1 MTTRFLTTAAALAMT
16 TALTVPALAADCPI
30 KIGATAPLSAPGAV
44 TGGEAMRDAMAIA
57 EADINAA
64 GGVLGCEVQVIVADD
79 EGLPERGRA
88 VMERLI
94 TQDGVVAVGGG
105 YHSSV
110 GLANMEVADAAGIP
124 VVYAE
129 TWNDGITGKGLKHI
143 FRIAPLSS
151 EVARIF
157 ADFAA
162 TVPGVKKVVLVAEN
176 TDYGLPASEQTK
188 AGLEKSGI
196 TSSVFTVDIGTQD
209 FSGIIER
216 IKAEDPDMII
226 QLLTGEAS
234 YNFTQ
239 QSAEAGIGPQ
249 DLPTTCDQAALE
261 SGAFWQNVPDGNL
274 CFVNAVGLPRALY
287 NDKTNAFVAAYTA
300 RTGKSAAESYA
311 MEAYDSIM
319 ILAEAMKIAGS
330 TDGDAIVTALENI
343 TYQGTLGEISF
354 PYNSTNPPAAAG
366 VAPYFWHQFPNPA
379 VTMVQYQEPGQ
390 LAADAP
396 NLFPPQFK
404 TGEPV
409 WPASVKQ

>member
-1 MTTRFLTTAAALAMT
+1 MNKLLLTAGAL
-16 TALTVPALAADCPI
+16 ALAAGAANAQAACPI

-64 GGVLGCEVQVIVADD
+64 GGVLGCEVQVVVADD

-129 TWNDGITGKGLKHI
+129 TWNDGITGAGLKHI

-151 EVARIF
+151 EVAAIF
-157 ADFAA
+157 SSFAA
-162 TVPGVKKVVLVAEN
+162 TVPGVEKVVMVAEN

-188 AGLEKSGI
+188 AGLDKAGI
-196 TSSVFTVDIGTQD
+196 ASSVFTVDIGTQD

-249 DLPTTCDQAALE
+249 PAIRRRWNPGPSGRTCLMATCALSMPSACRARFTTTRPMLL
-261 SGAFWQNVPDGNL
+261 SRPIP
-274 CFVNAVGLPRALY
+274 PR
-287 NDKTNAFVAAYTA
+287 
-300 RTGKSAAESYA
+300 
-311 MEAYDSIM
+311 
-319 ILAEAMKIAGS
+319 
-330 TDGDAIVTALENI
+330 
-343 TYQGTLGEISF
+343 
-354 PYNSTNPPAAAG
+354 PASRR
-366 VAPYFWHQFPNPA
+366 PNPMRWRPM
-379 VTMVQYQEPGQ
+379 TR
-390 LAADAP
+390 
-396 NLFPPQFK
+396 
-404 TGEPV
+404 
-409 WPASVKQ
+409 S

>member
-1 MTTRFLTTAAALAMT
+1 MKKLLLTASAL
-16 TALTVPALAADCPI
+16 ALAAGAASAQAACPI

-64 GGVLGCEVQVIVADD
+64 GGVLGCEVQVVVADD

-94 TQDGVVAVGGG
+94 AQDQVVAVGGG

-129 TWNDGITGKGLKHI
+129 TWNDGITGAGLKHI

-151 EVARIF
+151 EVAAIF
-157 ADFAA
+157 SSFAA
-162 TVPGVKKVVLVAEN
+162 TVPGVKKVVMVAEN

-188 AGLEKSGI
+188 AGLDKAGI
-196 TSSVFTVDIGTQD
+196 ASSVYTVDIGTQD
-209 FSGIIER
+209 FSGIIQR

-287 NDKTNAFVAAYTA
+287 NDKTNVFVAAYTA
-300 RTGKSAAESYA
+300 KAGKSAAESYA

-330 TDGDAIVTALENI
+330 TEGDAIVTALENI
-343 TYQGTLGEISF
+343 TYQGVLGEITF
-354 PYNSTNPPAAAG
+354 PYNSANPPATAG
-366 VAPYFWHQFPNPA
+366 VPDYFWHQFPNPA
-379 VTMVQYQEPGQ
+379 VTMVQYQAPGQ

-396 NLFPPQFK
+396 NVFPPVYK
-404 TGEPV
+404 TGEPI
-409 WPASVKQ
+409 WPASVQQ

>member
-1 MTTRFLTTAAALAMT
+1 MKKLLLTAGAL
-16 TALTVPALAADCPI
+16 ALAAGAANAQVSCPI

-64 GGVLGCEVQVIVADD
+64 GGVLGCEVEVIVADD

-94 TQDGVVAVGGG
+94 SQDGVVAVGGG

-110 GLANMEVADAAGIP
+110 GLANMEVADAAGVP

-129 TWNDGITGKGLKHI
+129 TWNDGITAAGLRHI

-151 EVARIF
+151 EVAAIF
-157 ADFAA
+157 SSFAA
-162 TVPGVKKVVLVAEN
+162 TVPGVQKVVIIAEN
-176 TDYGLPASEQTK
+176 TDYGLPASEQTI
-188 AGLEKSGI
+188 AGLNNAGI
-196 TSSVFTVDIGTQD
+196 ASSVFTVDIGTQD

-216 IKAEDPDMII
+216 IRAEDPDMII

-287 NDKTNAFVAAYTA
+287 NDNTNAFVAAYTA

-319 ILAEAMKIAGS
+319 ILAEAMRIAGS
-330 TDGDAIVTALENI
+330 TDGEAIVTALENI
-343 TYQGTLGEISF
+343 TYQGVLGEISF
-354 PYNSTNPPAAAG
+354 PYNSSNPPAAAG
-366 VAPYFWHQFPNPA
+366 VADYFWHQFPNPA

-396 NLFPPQFK
+396 NVFPPEYR
-404 TGEPV
+404 TGEPM
-409 WPASVKQ
+409 WPASVQQ

>member
-1 MTTRFLTTAAALAMT
+1 MKRLLMLSAAMT
-16 TALTVPALAADCPI
+16 ALWAGSAQAQVQCPI
-30 KIGATAPLSAPGAV
+30 KLGATMPLSAPGSV
-44 TGGEAMRDAMAIA
+44 TGGEAMRDAIAIA
-57 EADINAA
+57 EADINKA
-64 GGVLGCEVQVIVADD
+64 GGLLNCPVQVVIADD

-88 VMERLI
+88 VMERLT

-110 GLANMEVADAAGIP
+110 GLANMEVAEAARIP

-129 TWNDGITGKGLKHI
+129 TWNDDITAKGLKYV

-162 TVPGVKKVVLVAEN
+162 TVPNVKKVVLLAEN

-188 AGLEKSGI
+188 AGLDKSGI
-196 TSSVFTVDIGTQD
+196 ASVTFTVDIGTQD

-216 IKAEDPDMII
+216 VKAEKPDMII

-239 QSAEAGIGPQ
+239 QSAEAGIGPG

-261 SGAFWQNVPDGNL
+261 SGAFWKNVPDGNL
-274 CFVNAVGLPRALY
+274 CFVNAVGLPRSLY
-287 NDKTNAFVAAYTA
+287 NDKTKAFVAAYTA
-300 RTGKSAAESYA
+300 KTGKSAAESYA

-319 ILAEAMKIAGS
+319 ILAEAIKAAGS
-330 TDGDAIVTALENI
+330 TQGEAIMQALEKI
-343 TYQGTLGEISF
+343 KYQGVLGEIAF
-354 PYNSTNPPAAAG
+354 PYNSTNTPATAG
-366 VAPYFWHQFPNPA
+366 VEPKFWHQFPNPA
-379 VTMVQYQEPGQ
+379 VTMVQYNAVGQ

-396 NLFPPQFK
+396 VVFPAQFK
-404 TGEPV
+404 TGEPT
-409 WPASVKQ
+409 WPGGK